1 MFCPK
6 CGNEIAEG
14 SAFCG
19 KRGAP
24 VGAQAGGSAPVG
36 GAQGAASGSAGA
48 GAPTPKRNG
57 AKIGAIAAVVVVAL
71 VLVAGFATNWFGLAG
86 VQPKEA
92 VEVPAASQ
100 GADEAQGANAADG
113 QSADA
118 NESAGDA
125 QGGSQDATGAA
136 VKSAVEAY
144 TWDELSRISAEIGA
158 AGDEAAAIEVAKKY
172 NLCTPEGKLD
182 GTQVKSVALAD
193 GTQTTVQIVGFA
205 HDDKTAGGKA
215 GITFIF
221 GDCVG
226 EAPMNSTDTNAG
238 GWEASQ
244 MRAYLN
250 GDWRTQLPQDLDAVI
265 VPVDKLSN
273 NVGETDAV
281 SAVTTTSDALWL
293 FSLSELAGAVPA
305 GRTGEGYGLLRR
317 AMWTFWMQRDRNT
330 GFSATWAWAWETAKM
345 PASLRR
351 AQTRTLSG
359 GYVPRSH
366 ATGTAFCV
374 STNTD
379 IHLRD
384 PTVLAAQIT
393 WFLAFAF
400 KPIQVSKNLHARDA
414 NRRKGLPMS
423 SAFLIEAG
431 IIGGPVG
438 KERIRMGFLDNVTS
452 AVNRRTAAAGRGAD
466 KIKLN
471 ARIGE
476 LNKQRQGL
484 AAQLGTSLYEAAAN
498 EKDGE

>member
-6 CGNEIAEG
+6 CGSEIAEG

-19 KRGAP
+19 KCGAP

-57 AKIGAIAAVVVVAL
+57 AKIGAIAAIVVAV

-113 QSADA
+113 QGADA

-125 QGGSQDATGAA
+125 QGGSQDAAGAA

-182 GTQVKSVALAD
+182 GTQVKSVTLAD

-226 EAPMNSTDTNAG
+226 EAPMNGESTNAG

-250 GDWRTQLPQDLDAVI
+250 GDWRVQLPEDLNAVI
-265 VPVDKLSN
+265 VPVDKLTN
-273 NVGETDAV
+273 NVGETQEA
-281 SAVTTTSDALWL
+281 SSVTTTPDSLWL
-293 FSLSELAGAVPA
+293 PSFTELAGPIPA
-305 GRTGEGYGLLRR
+305 AELWGGGYEWAADIFNAEGTRYKLFNDASVIWNDDNPILAKNFQGSSHDWWARSPYPENS
-317 AMWTFWMQRDRNT
+317 A
-330 GFSATWAWAWETAKM
+330 GF
-345 PASLRR
+345 
-351 AQTRTLSG
+351 QIVDSG
-359 GYVPRSH
+359 GSPDRGYIANLSSGVVP
-366 ATGTAFCV
+366 GFC
-374 STNTD
+374 
-379 IHLRD
+379 I
-384 PTVLAAQIT
+384 
-393 WFLAFAF
+393 
-400 KPIQVSKNLHARDA
+400 
-414 NRRKGLPMS
+414 
-423 SAFLIEAG
+423 
-431 IIGGPVG
+431 
-438 KERIRMGFLDNVTS
+438 
-452 AVNRRTAAAGRGAD
+452 
-466 KIKLN
+466 
-471 ARIGE
+471 
-476 LNKQRQGL
+476 
-484 AAQLGTSLYEAAAN
+484 
-498 EKDGE
+498 

>member
-19 KRGAP
+19 KCGAP

-305 GRTGEGYGLLRR
+305 GRTGEGYGLFEEGYVDVLD
-317 AMWTFWMQRDRNT
+317 AAGSQYGLFCDMGVGMGN
-330 GFSATWAWAWETAKM
+330 SENACLVK
-345 PASLRR
+345 
-351 AQTRTLSG
+351 TRTDTYAFWWLRTSEPRDGYCFLRVDQHGYTPSG
-359 GYVPRSH
+359 SDGASCANYMVPV
-366 ATGTAFCV
+366 FC
-374 STNTD
+374 
-379 IHLRD
+379 I
-384 PTVLAAQIT
+384 
-393 WFLAFAF
+393 
-400 KPIQVSKNLHARDA
+400 
-414 NRRKGLPMS
+414 
-423 SAFLIEAG
+423 
-431 IIGGPVG
+431 
-438 KERIRMGFLDNVTS
+438 
-452 AVNRRTAAAGRGAD
+452 
-466 KIKLN
+466 
-471 ARIGE
+471 
-476 LNKQRQGL
+476 
-484 AAQLGTSLYEAAAN
+484 
-498 EKDGE
+498 

>member
-1 MFCPK
+1 M
-6 CGNEIAEG
+6 
-14 SAFCG
+14 
-19 KRGAP
+19 
-24 VGAQAGGSAPVG
+24 
-36 GAQGAASGSAGA
+36 
-48 GAPTPKRNG
+48 
-57 AKIGAIAAVVVVAL
+57 
-71 VLVAGFATNWFGLAG
+71 
-86 VQPKEA
+86 
-92 VEVPAASQ
+92 
-100 GADEAQGANAADG
+100 
-113 QSADA
+113 
-118 NESAGDA
+118 
-125 QGGSQDATGAA
+125 
-136 VKSAVEAY
+136 KSAVEAY

-250 GDWRTQLPQDLDAVI
+250 GDGNPAAPGSGRLSSCQSISSPTTWARPGCSICGNDNIRLPFGYFRYQSLQ
-265 VPVDKLSN
+265 VPSPQV
-273 NVGETDAV
+273 VQG
-281 SAVTTTSDALWL
+281 
-293 FSLSELAGAVPA
+293 
-305 GRTGEGYGLLRR
+305 R
-317 AMWTFWMQRDRNT
+317 AMAFYGGLCGRSGCSGIAIRAFLRHGRGHGKQRKLP
-330 GFSATWAWAWETAKM
+330 ALVKTAKH
-345 PASLRR
+345 
-351 AQTRTLSG
+351 QTRTLVG
-359 GYVPRSH
+359 CVYVPGRH
-366 ATGTAFCV
+366 ATGYCFRV

-384 PTVLAAQIT
+384 PTVLAAQINGSWLLHLSPSKYPRT
-393 WFLAFAF
+393 CTHVARE
-400 KPIQVSKNLHARDA
+400 QVERASNEQRVSYRSWNHRW
-414 NRRKGLPMS
+414 
-423 SAFLIEAG
+423 AG
-431 IIGGPVG
+431 G

-484 AAQLGTSLYEAAAN
+484 AAQLGTSLYEAPAAMPRSFP
-498 EKDGE
+498 GARRSTTASPASTPSGSSASGR